1 MLKGEMDERTTGAA
15 SNAWPWFLSGFLNTA
30 FTYRAAPLVVCIG
43 LIDEEYREGMA
54 QQPDDSVP
62 ESGSPEDKASQLAAY
77 DLDGDGEVGVVEGL
91 RAELGILDAHL
102 EDVAEEGGIKG
113 KIAEAAHQVVD
124 RLDND

>member
-1 MLKGEMDERTTGAA
+1 MLC
-15 SNAWPWFLSGFLNTA
+15 GFP
-30 FTYRAAPLVVCIG
+30 APLFVDQATVLIVCIG
-43 LIDEEYREGMA
+43 AIGEEYREGMA

-91 RAELGILDAHL
+91 RAELGVIDARL

-113 KIAEAAHQVVD
+113 KIADVAHHVVD